1 MTTATATPTREGL
14 PFERLLKV
22 EWRKSQ
28 DTRAAKWLLGLTAAL
43 MVGLLAVPFFATGSI
58 DQDRTSYTEFVG
70 YGTAILLPAVVIL
83 LLTSEWTH
91 RTVMLTFAQEPRRHR
106 VLAAKVLAALGLG
119 VAFAIAGNLLSFG
132 ALGLSDLAGRD
143 VDYGGSAA
151 VSLWGFVLLNVLMA
165 AGFGALLQNSA
176 SAITVFYVLPTVFS
190 FLAIGAL
197 EDAGEYLDTSQTF
210 AWLLRGDMAG
220 HWGQLVVSVAIWVA
234 LPLVFGVWRTLRRE
248 VK

>member
-1 MTTATATPTREGL
+1 MTTATVTERAGL

-22 EWRKSQ
+22 EWRKAQ

-70 YGTAILLPAVVIL
+70 YGSAILLPAVVIL

-106 VLAAKVLAALGLG
+106 VLGAKVLAALGLG
-119 VAFAIAGNLLSFG
+119 LAFAIAGNLLAFG

-143 VDYGGSAA
+143 VDYGGPAA
-151 VSLWGFVLLNVLMA
+151 LWLWGFVLLNVLMA

-197 EDAGEYLDTSQTF
+197 EDVGEYLDTSQTF
-210 AWLLRGDMAG
+210 AWLLRGDMDG
-220 HWGQLVVSVAIWVA
+220 HWGQLAVSCLVWVVV
-234 LPLVFGVWRTLRRE
+234 PLVVGTWRTLRRE